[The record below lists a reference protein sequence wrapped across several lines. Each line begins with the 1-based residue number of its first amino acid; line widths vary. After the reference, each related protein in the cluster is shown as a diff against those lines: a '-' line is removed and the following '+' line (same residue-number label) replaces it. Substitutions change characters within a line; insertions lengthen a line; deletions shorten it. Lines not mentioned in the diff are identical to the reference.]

1 MKTTITTFIL
11 ITLTGIIMFNFLS
24 KKQNGMDLS
33 TTEFKEKIKSQ
44 PGNVIDVR
52 TLEEYN
58 QGHLKIT
65 DSQYDW
71 MNGEFQDAV
80 EEMDKD
86 QTYYLYCR
94 SGNRSGQAARMMKD
108 RGFENVYNIG
118 GFEDLVSGGLESDQ

>member
-1 MKTTITTFIL
+1 
-11 ITLTGIIMFNFLS
+11 MFNFLS